1 MILFYRIFTTLLY
14 PILFL
19 FTYSRL
25 ICKKEDPFRYKEK
38 LLVSQFNVVKKNA
51 LKLIWFHAA
60 SLGEFKSIIPIIN
73 ELNKNTQN
81 LKFLITTTT
90 LSSGNLAKIELK
102 NFKNAE
108 HRYLP
113 YDVPFLMNKFLDLW
127 RPDKIFLVDSE
138 IWPNLIIKAKKL
150 NIPIAL
156 INARLTSKSFKRW
169 MLFPDIAKKIFG
181 MFDLYICS
189 SNETKKLLETLEL
202 KKIYFKGN
210 IKFINQT
217 DKREIRNINENI
229 LPKKRF
235 WFAASTH
242 KEEEIFCL
250 KTHLKIKE
258 IYKDIVT
265 IIAPRHVNRA
275 KKIVSLSQK
284 YNLNVQLLEKDNKIS
299 DGKEIIVINHF
310 GVLQNYYKFA
320 KSVFIGKSV
329 IKKLKNDGGQNPLEA
344 AKLKC
349 KIYHGPYVYNFEE
362 VYKILEA
369 NNVSK
374 MVENYDEL
382 SNNLIKDLENPVK
395 QKNQN
400 SFSINNL
407 AEKTLADTMKL
418 VKNFIHNDVI

>member
-1 MILFYRIFTTLLY
+1 MNLFYRIFTTLLY

-284 YNLNVQLLEKDNKIS
+284 YNLNVQLLEKDKKIS

>member
-113 YDVPFLMNKFLDLW
+113 YDVPFLMSKFLDLW

-284 YNLNVQLLEKDNKIS
+284 YNLNVQLLEKDKKIS

-369 NNVSK
+369 NNISK
-374 MVENYDEL
+374 MIENYDEL

>member
-38 LLVSQFNVVKKNA
+38 LLVSQFNVAKKNS

-284 YNLNVQLLEKDNKIS
+284 YNLNVQLLEKDKKIS

-369 NNVSK
+369 NNISK
-374 MVENYDEL
+374 MIENYDEL

>member
-284 YNLNVQLLEKDNKIS
+284 YNLNVQLLEKDKKIS

-369 NNVSK
+369 NNISK
-374 MVENYDEL
+374 MIENYDEL

>member
-369 NNVSK
+369 NNISK
-374 MVENYDEL
+374 MIENYDEL